1 MHPLGRRAVVSHIG
15 YQIPVGCLCK
25 SCLDIAVSYDGFT
38 VAPCFSSIIRNGHQG
53 VPETIGVER
62 ENHSSIF
69 QKYRLVV
76 GLPDAPTHQRV
87 SEDCLLLTSVLV
99 ISSTVYTSD

>member
-1 MHPLGRRAVVSHIG
+1 MHPLGRRAVVAHIG

-62 ENHSSIF
+62 ENHSPIF

-76 GLPDAPTHQRV
+76 GLPADPR
-87 SEDCLLLTSVLV
+87 SEEHTSELQSRGHIVCRLLLEKKQ
-99 ISSTVYTSD
+99 